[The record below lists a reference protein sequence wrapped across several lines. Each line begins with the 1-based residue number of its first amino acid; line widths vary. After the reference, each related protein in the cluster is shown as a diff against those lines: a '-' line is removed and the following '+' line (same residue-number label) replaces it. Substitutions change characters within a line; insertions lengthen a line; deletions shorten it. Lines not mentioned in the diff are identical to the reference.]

1 MKYFTL
7 ALTFFNLFSPVDAG
21 TCVAKAY
28 EFFWRGQFA
37 GFIVKGRFVFDGRKE
52 YDGGIVRED
61 DLFDLTVSFY
71 DPQGIHLRTYKR
83 NQKKK
88 FVNFAFSTLS
98 EELLTDGTWNV
109 DDNDLFY
116 RNGFMMGEGNPALKG
131 ENGKQSGLAFWS
143 RPGDDKTPHLHV
155 DDWNDDNGD
164 GEFGFPIGYSTHEDA
179 SFSYKTTQST
189 IDGGKVGSAYYVEGE
204 LNKLAS
210 DINGFG
216 QNVRVKGVRSTKK
229 DKKGCGK

>member
-7 ALTFFNLFSPVDAG
+7 ALTFFNLFSPVDAEK
-21 TCVAKAY
+21 CVAKAY

-37 GFIVKGRFVFDGRKE
+37 GFIVKGRFVFDDRKE
-52 YDGGIVRED
+52 YAGGIVREN

-71 DPQGIHLRTYKR
+71 DPQGSHLRTYKR
-83 NQKKK
+83 NQNKK

-143 RPGDDKTPHLHV
+143 RPSDDKTPHLHV

-216 QNVRVKGVRSTKK
+216 QNVRVKEVRSTKK